1 MRVLFV
7 AFEFPP
13 LGGAGVQRSI
23 QFTKYLPGYDIE
35 PIVVTTDLP
44 SFLRVMD
51 NPIDQ
56 TLLND
61 LDPNLIVERIPC
73 QTPWVKVPGRFASW
87 ARLFFSVVDPLAGYW
102 RPQLD
107 AQIPRLI
114 SKYQPA
120 AIYVSI
126 PPFSMGRLWTSIGK
140 SYGLPVVLDFRDAWS
155 QFCIGPYMS
164 WLHYRLALR
173 EEGACVRAASRVV
186 CTSDQTRSELLRLH
200 PNVSAQKITT
210 ITNGYDAEVG
220 DVTSPRRE
228 NSSGSPF
235 VIGYVGGFYYTPET
249 RESMLW
255 PWWRKRSHRKLQ
267 YAPRRE
273 DWLYRSAYFFFRAVR
288 LVLDVRPELRHR
300 LRIQF
305 VGDKPNW
312 IDAQID
318 EYGLRDI
325 VEFRGRL
332 PRHEALA
339 FQHRCDS
346 LLITSSKVM
355 GGRDYSIAGKT
366 FEYFVTGRPI
376 LGFVTEG
383 AQRDILEESGV
394 AVICDPDNAEDAAK
408 KIQDLIDGR
417 IQFRPNVRFLRSLHR
432 RQLSGTLADIIKD
445 ATSASPLRRPQPKQ
459 TTPETNL

>member
-23 QFTKYLPGYDIE
+23 QFTKYLPGYDVV
-35 PIVVTTDLP
+35 PIVVTTDLS
-44 SFLRVMD
+44 SFRRVMD

-56 TLLND
+56 TLQND

-73 QTPWVKVPGRFASW
+73 AIPWVQAPGRLASW
-87 ARLFFSVVDPLAGYW
+87 ARLFFSVVDPLARYW
-102 RPQLD
+102 RPKLY
-107 AQIPRLI
+107 ARIPYLI
-114 SKYQPA
+114 SKYEPA

-126 PPFSMGRLWTSIGK
+126 PPFSMAKLWTSIGK
-140 SYGLPVVLDFRDAWS
+140 FYGLPVVLDFRDAWS

-173 EEGACVRAASRVV
+173 EEGACLRAASRVV
-186 CTSDQTRSELLRLH
+186 CTSEQTRSELLRLH
-200 PNVSAQKITT
+200 LNVPAHKITS
-210 ITNGYDAEVG
+210 ITNGYDAEIT
-220 DVTSPRRE
+220 DLTPQRSD
-228 NSSGSPF
+228 NSSGSSF

-255 PWWRKRSHRKLQ
+255 PWWRKRAHRKLQ
-267 YAPRRE
+267 YAPRQE
-273 DWLYRSAYFFFRAVR
+273 DWLYRSPYFFFRAVR
-288 LVLDVRPELRHR
+288 LMLDAKPELRGR

-305 VGDKPNW
+305 VGDKPSW
-312 IDAQID
+312 VDAQVD
-318 EYGLRDI
+318 EYGLRDV

-339 FQHRCDS
+339 FQQRCDS
-346 LLITSSKVM
+346 LLITSSKVI

-366 FEYFVTGRPI
+366 FEYFAAGRPI

-394 AVICDPDNAEDAAK
+394 AVICDPDKAEDAAQ

-432 RQLSGTLADIIKD
+432 RELCGALAEVIKD
-445 ATSASPLRRPQPKQ
+445 ASSASQLNRPRTTQ
-459 TTPETNL
+459 TIPETGL

>member
-23 QFTKYLPGYDIE
+23 QFTKYLPGYDIV
-35 PIVVTTDLP
+35 PIVVTTDLS
-44 SFLRVMD
+44 SFRRVMD
-51 NPIDQ
+51 NPIDE

-73 QTPWVKVPGRFASW
+73 QIPWVKAPGRLASW
-87 ARLFFSVVDPLAGYW
+87 ARLFFSVVDPLARYW
-102 RPQLD
+102 RPRLD
-107 AQIPRLI
+107 VQIPHLI

-126 PPFSMGRLWTSIGK
+126 PPFSMGRLWTTIGK

-164 WLHYRLALR
+164 WFHYRLALR
-173 EEGACVRAASRVV
+173 EEGVCLRAASRVV
-186 CTSDQTRSELLRLH
+186 CTSEQTRSELLRLH
-200 PNVSAQKITT
+200 PNVPAHKITT
-210 ITNGYDAEVG
+210 ITNGYDSELGNA
-220 DVTSPRRE
+220 TSPHSD
-228 NSSGSPF
+228 NSSGSSF
-235 VIGYVGGFYYTPET
+235 VIGYVGGFYYTPDT
-249 RESMLW
+249 RQSMLW
-255 PWWRKRSHRKLQ
+255 PWWKKRSHRKLQ

-273 DWLYRSAYFFFRAVR
+273 DWLYRSPYFFFRAVR
-288 LVLDVRPELRHR
+288 LVLDAKPELRRR

-305 VGDKPNW
+305 VGDKPSW
-312 IDAQID
+312 VDAQVD

-332 PRHEALA
+332 PRNEALA
-339 FQHRCDS
+339 FQHGCDS
-346 LLITSSKVM
+346 LLITSSKVI

-366 FEYFVTGRPI
+366 FEYFASGRPI

-383 AQRDILEESGV
+383 AQRDILEQSGV
-394 AVICDPDNAEDAAK
+394 AVVCDPDNAEDAAQ
-408 KIQDLIDGR
+408 KIQDLIDR
-417 IQFRPNVRFLRSLHR
+417 KIQFHPNVRFLRSLHR
-432 RQLSGTLADIIKD
+432 RQLCGTLADLIKNVSS
-445 ATSASPLRRPQPKQ
+445 TPQLKRSQAKQ
-459 TTPETNL
+459 TKPEA